1 MCSLYGHINASKMT
15 MMIMTMEDYDE
26 VIFKLFELFI
36 TSSSL
41 LEIEAMK
48 GRREYVDEVRI
59 YEEKIQVSYMMYGTI
74 QIYVIFCIT

>member
-1 MCSLYGHINASKMT
+1 

-41 LEIEAMK
+41 LENEAMK

-59 YEEKIQVSYMMYGTI
+59 YEEKILSEPHKIMKFFALHNLQMCPVS
-74 QIYVIFCIT
+74 Q